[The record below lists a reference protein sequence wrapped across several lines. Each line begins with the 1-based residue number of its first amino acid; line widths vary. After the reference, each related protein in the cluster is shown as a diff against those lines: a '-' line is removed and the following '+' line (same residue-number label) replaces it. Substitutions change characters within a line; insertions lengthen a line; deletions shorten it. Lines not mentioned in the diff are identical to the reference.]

1 MDHLHVRTKSK
12 FPWVRGLINDF
23 SGQIEGNK
31 MFSSG
36 QIVPLWSAIFNR
48 EDALCIS
55 SSSEGFSLSIGADFS
70 GKPRT
75 FRLC

>member
-1 MDHLHVRTKSK
+1 
-12 FPWVRGLINDF
+12 
-23 SGQIEGNK
+23 
-31 MFSSG
+31 MFSAG
-36 QIVPLWSAIFNR
+36 QIVPLWRAIFNR

-55 SSSEGFSLSIGADFS
+55 LSSEGFSLSIGADFS